1 MATRREQYGQLKT
14 LDNIFETGSKASAVA
29 LSWMP
34 WTKPFSWS
42 PTLAYEIISPYIYKG
57 VSGWTG
63 KSISTSSRANEGSQN
78 VSATG
83 DMYRSQSRYSKGADM
98 VYDAAVSDDP
108 MRTSDIIFRQI
119 NKLQEIAAVAAVGY
133 DSIKNIGNLIKSG
146 VTAKNAAKLASE
158 GKNLAQTGENI
169 FDILGGGNRKEFGS
183 KGEKANLGSTFNK
196 LSGKEDLDALIGMF
210 GNMFG
215 KKNKTATANPDMTA
229 VDNVYEGWQN
239 KMVHKQPLFESDFA
253 KDKRYITNDV
263 MKDMKN
269 TQTMMNAKHKDYSML
284 FNGSSVTSN

>member
-1 MATRREQYGQLKT
+1 
-14 LDNIFETGSKASAVA
+14 
-29 LSWMP
+29 
-34 WTKPFSWS
+34 
-42 PTLAYEIISPYIYKG
+42 
-57 VSGWTG
+57 
-63 KSISTSSRANEGSQN
+63 
-78 VSATG
+78 
-83 DMYRSQSRYSKGADM
+83 M

-108 MRTSDIIFRQI
+108 MRTSDIIFREI
-119 NKLQEIAAVAAVGY
+119 NKQQEIAAMAGVGY
-133 DSIKNIGNLIKSG
+133 GSIKNIGKLIESG
-146 VTAKNAAKLASE
+146 VTAINAAKLASE

-183 KGEKANLGSTFNK
+183 KGEKANLGSTLNK
-196 LSGKEDLDALIGMF
+196 LLGKEDLDALIG
-210 GNMFG
+210 MFG

>member
-14 LDNIFETGSKASAVA
+14 LDNIYETRNKAHAA
-29 LSWMP
+29 AMSWIP
-34 WTKPFSWS
+34 WTKAFSWA
-42 PTLAYEIISPYIYKG
+42 PTLAYETISPYIYKG

-108 MRTSDIIFRQI
+108 MRTSDIIFREI
-119 NKLQEIAAVAAVGY
+119 NKQQEIAAVAAVGY
-133 DSIKNIGNLIKSG
+133 DSIKNIGKLIKSG

-158 GKNLAQTGENI
+158 GKNLAQTGENF

-196 LSGKEDLDALIGMF
+196 LSGKEALDALIG
-210 GNMFG
+210 MFG

>member
-14 LDNIFETGSKASAVA
+14 LDNIYETRNKAQAAV
-29 LSWMP
+29 LSWLP
-34 WTKPFSWS
+34 WTKAFSWA
-42 PTLAYEIISPYIYKG
+42 PTLAYETISPYIYKG

-98 VYDAAVSDDP
+98 VYGGAVSDDP

-119 NKLQEIAAVAAVGY
+119 NKAQEIASLAAVGY
-133 DSIKNIGNLIKSG
+133 DSIKNIGKIIKSG
-146 VTAKNAAKLASE
+146 VTAANAAKLASE
-158 GKNLAQTGENI
+158 GKNLAQAGGNI

-210 GNMFG
+210 S
-215 KKNKTATANPDMTA
+215 KKNKTANPDMTA
-229 VDNVYEGWQN
+229 VGNVYEGLQN
-239 KMVHKQPLFESDFA
+239 KMVHKQPLSESDFA

-284 FNGSSVTSN
+284 FNGSSVASN

>member
-1 MATRREQYGQLKT
+1 MATRREQYGKLKT
-14 LDNIFETGSKASAVA
+14 ADNIFETGSKTASAVM
-29 LSWMP
+29 SWIP
-34 WTKPFSWS
+34 ATKAFSWA
-42 PTLAYEIISPYIYKG
+42 PTLAYDIISPYIYKG

-98 VYDAAVSDDP
+98 VYGGAVSDDP

-119 NKLQEIAAVAAVGY
+119 NKGLEIASMAAVGY
-133 DSIKNIGNLIKSG
+133 DSIKNIGKIVKSG
-146 VTAKNAAKLASE
+146 VTAANAAKLASE
-158 GKNLAQTGENI
+158 GKNLAQTGGNI

-210 GNMFG
+210 S
-215 KKNKTATANPDMTA
+215 KKNKTANPDMTA
-229 VDNVYEGWQN
+229 VGNVYEGLQN

-284 FNGSSVTSN
+284 FNGSSVASIL

>member
-14 LDNIFETGSKASAVA
+14 LDNIYETRNKAQAA
-29 LSWMP
+29 AMSWIP
-34 WTKPFSWS
+34 WTKAFSWA
-42 PTLAYEIISPYIYKG
+42 PTLAYETISPYIYKG

-108 MRTSDIIFRQI
+108 MRTSDIIFREI
-119 NKLQEIAAVAAVGY
+119 NKQQEIAAVAAVGY
-133 DSIKNIGNLIKSG
+133 DSIKNIGKLIESG
-146 VTAKNAAKLASE
+146 VTAINAAKLASE

-183 KGEKANLGSTFNK
+183 KGEKANLGSTLNK
-196 LSGKEDLDALIGMF
+196 LLGKEDLDALIG
-210 GNMFG
+210 MFG

>member
-1 MATRREQYGQLKT
+1 MASRREQYGQLKT
-14 LDNIFETGSKASAVA
+14 LDNIYETRNKAHAA
-29 LSWMP
+29 AMSWIP
-34 WTKPFSWS
+34 WTKAFSWA
-42 PTLAYEIISPYIYKG
+42 PTLAYETISPYIYKG

-98 VYDAAVSDDP
+98 VYGGAVSDDP
-108 MRTSDIIFRQI
+108 MRTSDIIFREI
-119 NKLQEIAAVAAVGY
+119 NKQQEIAALAGGGY
-133 DSIKNIGNLIKSG
+133 HSIKSIGNLIKSG

-158 GKNLAQTGENI
+158 GKNLAQTGENV

-183 KGEKANLGSTFNK
+183 KGEKANLGGTFNK
-196 LSGKEDLDALIGMF
+196 LIGKEDLDALIGMF
-210 GNMFG
+210 S
-215 KKNKTATANPDMTA
+215 KKNKTANPDMTA

-239 KMVHKQPLFESDFA
+239 KMVHKQPLSESDFA

-284 FNGSSVTSN
+284 FNGSSVTSNL

>member
-1 MATRREQYGQLKT
+1 MATRREQYGKLKT
-14 LDNIFETGSKASAVA
+14 LDNIYETRNKTASAVM
-29 LSWMP
+29 SWIP
-34 WTKPFSWS
+34 WTAAFSWA
-42 PTLAYEIISPYIYKG
+42 PTLAYDIISPYIYKG

-98 VYDAAVSDDP
+98 VYGGAVSDDP
-108 MRTSDIIFRQI
+108 MRTSDIIFREI
-119 NKLQEIAAVAAVGY
+119 NKGLEIASLTAVGY
-133 DSIKNIGNLIKSG
+133 NSIKNIGNLIKSG

-169 FDILGGGNRKEFGS
+169 FDILGGGNHKEFGS

-210 GNMFG
+210 S
-215 KKNKTATANPDMTA
+215 KKNKTANPDMTA

-239 KMVHKQPLFESDFA
+239 KMVHKQPLSESDFA

-269 TQTMMNAKHKDYSML
+269 TQTMMNAKHKNYSML
-284 FNGSSVTSN
+284 FNGSSVVSN

>member
-14 LDNIFETGSKASAVA
+14 LDNIYETGSKTLSAVM
-29 LSWMP
+29 SWLP
-34 WTKPFSWS
+34 WTAAFSWA
-42 PTLAYEIISPYIYKG
+42 PTLVYEITSPYMYKG

-98 VYDAAVSDDP
+98 VYGGAVSDDP
-108 MRTSDIIFRQI
+108 MRTSDIIFREI
-119 NKLQEIAAVAAVGY
+119 NKPIEIAGLAAGGY

-158 GKNLAQTGENI
+158 GKNLAQTGENV

-183 KGEKANLGSTFNK
+183 KGEKANLGGTFNK

-210 GNMFG
+210 S
-215 KKNKTATANPDMTA
+215 KKNKTANPDMTA

-239 KMVHKQPLFESDFA
+239 KMVHKQPLSESDFA

-284 FNGSSVTSN
+284 FNGSSVASNL

>member
-1 MATRREQYGQLKT
+1 MATRIEQYGQLKT
-14 LDNIFETGSKASAVA
+14 LDNIYETRNKAHAAVM
-29 LSWMP
+29 SWLP
-34 WTKPFSWS
+34 WTKAFSWA
-42 PTLAYEIISPYIYKG
+42 PTLAYETISPYIYKG

-98 VYDAAVSDDP
+98 VYGGAVSDDP
-108 MRTSDIIFRQI
+108 MRTSDIIFREI
-119 NKLQEIAAVAAVGY
+119 NKQQEIAAVAAGGY
-133 DSIKNIGNLIKSG
+133 DSIKNIGKIVKSG
-146 VTAKNAAKLASE
+146 VTAANAAKLASE
-158 GKNLAQTGENI
+158 GKNLAQAGGNI

-196 LSGKEDLDALIGMF
+196 LIGKEDLDALIGMF
-210 GNMFG
+210 S
-215 KKNKTATANPDMTA
+215 KKNKTANPDMTA

-284 FNGSSVTSN
+284 FNGSSVASN

>member
-14 LDNIFETGSKASAVA
+14 LDNIYETRNKAQATA
-29 LSWMP
+29 LSWIP
-34 WTKPFSWS
+34 WTKALSWA
-42 PTLAYEIISPYIYKG
+42 PTLAYETISPYIYKG

-108 MRTSDIIFRQI
+108 MRTSDIIFREI
-119 NKLQEIAAVAAVGY
+119 NKLQEIAAMAGVGY
-133 DSIKNIGNLIKSG
+133 DSIKNIGKLIESG
-146 VTAKNAAKLASE
+146 VTAINAAKLASE

-183 KGEKANLGSTFNK
+183 KGEKANLGSTLNK
-196 LSGKEDLDALIGMF
+196 LLGKEDLDALIG
-210 GNMFG
+210 MFG

>member
-1 MATRREQYGQLKT
+1 MASRREQYGQLKT
-14 LDNIFETGSKASAVA
+14 SDNIYETTSKTLAAVM
-29 LSWMP
+29 SWLP
-34 WTKPFSWS
+34 WTKDFSWV

-98 VYDAAVSDDP
+98 VYGGAVSDDP
-108 MRTSDIIFRQI
+108 MRTSDIIFREI
-119 NKLQEIAAVAAVGY
+119 NKLQEIAALAGGGY

-158 GKNLAQTGENI
+158 GKNLAQTGENV
-169 FDILGGGNRKEFGS
+169 FDILVGGNRKEFGS
-183 KGEKANLGSTFNK
+183 KGEKANLGGTFNK

-210 GNMFG
+210 S
-215 KKNKTATANPDMTA
+215 KKNKTANPDMTA

-239 KMVHKQPLFESDFA
+239 KMVHKQPLSESDFA

-284 FNGSSVTSN
+284 FNGSSVASN

>member
-1 MATRREQYGQLKT
+1 MATRREQYGKLKT
-14 LDNIFETGSKASAVA
+14 ADNIFETGSKTASAVM
-29 LSWMP
+29 SWIP
-34 WTKPFSWS
+34 ATKAFSWA
-42 PTLAYEIISPYIYKG
+42 PTLAYDIISPYIYKG

-98 VYDAAVSDDP
+98 VYGGAVSDDP

-119 NKLQEIAAVAAVGY
+119 NKGLEIASLTAVGY

-146 VTAKNAAKLASE
+146 VTAANAAKLASE
-158 GKNLAQTGENI
+158 GKNLAQTGGNI
-169 FDILGGGNRKEFGS
+169 FDILGGGNHKEFRS
-183 KGEKANLGSTFNK
+183 KGEKANLGGTFNK
-196 LSGKEDLDALIGMF
+196 LIGKEDLDALIGMF
-210 GNMFG
+210 S
-215 KKNKTATANPDMTA
+215 KKNKTANPDMTA
-229 VDNVYEGWQN
+229 VGNVYEGLQN

-269 TQTMMNAKHKDYSML
+269 TQTMMNAKHKNYSML
-284 FNGSSVTSN
+284 FNGSSVASNL

>member
-1 MATRREQYGQLKT
+1 MASRREQYGQLKT
-14 LDNIFETGSKASAVA
+14 LDNIYETRNKAHAAVM
-29 LSWMP
+29 SWLP
-34 WTKPFSWS
+34 WTKAFSWA
-42 PTLAYEIISPYIYKG
+42 PTLAYETISPYIYKG

-98 VYDAAVSDDP
+98 VYGGAVSDDP
-108 MRTSDIIFRQI
+108 MRTSDIIFREI
-119 NKLQEIAAVAAVGY
+119 NKQQEIAALAGGGY
-133 DSIKNIGNLIKSG
+133 HSIKNIGNLIKSG

-158 GKNLAQTGENI
+158 GKNLAQTGENV

-183 KGEKANLGSTFNK
+183 KGEKANLGGTFNK

-210 GNMFG
+210 S
-215 KKNKTATANPDMTA
+215 KKNKTANPDMTA

-239 KMVHKQPLFESDFA
+239 KMVHKQPLSESDFA

-284 FNGSSVTSN
+284 FNGSSVASN

>member
-14 LDNIFETGSKASAVA
+14 LDNIYETRNKAHAAVM
-29 LSWMP
+29 SWLP
-34 WTKPFSWS
+34 WTKAFSWA
-42 PTLAYEIISPYIYKG
+42 PTLAYETISPYIYKG

-98 VYDAAVSDDP
+98 VYGGAVSDDP
-108 MRTSDIIFRQI
+108 MRTSDIIFREI
-119 NKLQEIAAVAAVGY
+119 NKQQEIAAVAAGGY
-133 DSIKNIGNLIKSG
+133 DSIKNIGKLIKSG

-158 GKNLAQTGENI
+158 GKNLAQTGENV

-183 KGEKANLGSTFNK
+183 KGEKANLGGTFNK

-210 GNMFG
+210 S
-215 KKNKTATANPDMTA
+215 KKNKTANPDMTA

-239 KMVHKQPLFESDFA
+239 KMVHKQPLSESDFA

-284 FNGSSVTSN
+284 FNGSSVASN

>member
-14 LDNIFETGSKASAVA
+14 LDNIYETRNKAHAAVM
-29 LSWMP
+29 SWLP
-34 WTKPFSWS
+34 WTKAFSWA
-42 PTLAYEIISPYIYKG
+42 PTLAYETISPYIYKG

-98 VYDAAVSDDP
+98 VYGGAVSDDP
-108 MRTSDIIFRQI
+108 MRTSDIIFREI
-119 NKLQEIAAVAAVGY
+119 NKQQEIAAVAAGGY
-133 DSIKNIGNLIKSG
+133 DSIKNIGKLIKSG

-158 GKNLAQTGENI
+158 GKNLAQTGENV

-210 GNMFG
+210 S
-215 KKNKTATANPDMTA
+215 KKNKTANPDMTA
-229 VDNVYEGWQN
+229 VGNVYEGLQN

-269 TQTMMNAKHKDYSML
+269 TQTMMNAKHKNYSML
-284 FNGSSVTSN
+284 FNGSSVASNL

>member
-1 MATRREQYGQLKT
+1 MATRREQYGKLKT
-14 LDNIFETGSKASAVA
+14 LDNIYETRNKTASAV
-29 LSWMP
+29 LSWLP
-34 WTKPFSWS
+34 WTAAFSWA
-42 PTLAYEIISPYIYKG
+42 PTLEYELISPYIYKG

-98 VYDAAVSDDP
+98 VYGGAVSDDP
-108 MRTSDIIFRQI
+108 MRTSDIAFRQI
-119 NKLQEIAAVAAVGY
+119 NKGLEIASLTAVGY
-133 DSIKNIGNLIKSG
+133 NSIKNIGKLIKSG
-146 VTAKNAAKLASE
+146 VTAANAAKLASE
-158 GKNLAQTGENI
+158 GKNLAQAGGNI

-210 GNMFG
+210 V
-215 KKNKTATANPDMTA
+215 KKNKTANPDMTA

-284 FNGSSVTSN
+284 FKGSSVVSN

>member
-1 MATRREQYGQLKT
+1 MATRREQYGKLKT
-14 LDNIFETGSKASAVA
+14 ADNIFETGSKTASAVMGWIPA
-29 LSWMP
+29 
-34 WTKPFSWS
+34 TAAFSWA
-42 PTLAYEIISPYIYKG
+42 PTLAYELISPYIYKG

-98 VYDAAVSDDP
+98 VYGGAVSDDP
-108 MRTSDIIFRQI
+108 MRTSDIAFRQI
-119 NKLQEIAAVAAVGY
+119 NKALELASLTAVGY
-133 DSIKNIGNLIKSG
+133 NSIKNIGNLIKSG
-146 VTAKNAAKLASE
+146 ATAANAAKLASE
-158 GKNLAQTGENI
+158 GKNLAQTGGNI

-183 KGEKANLGSTFNK
+183 KGEKANLGGTFNK
-196 LSGKEDLDALIGMF
+196 LIGKEDLDALIGMF
-210 GNMFG
+210 S
-215 KKNKTATANPDMTA
+215 KKNKTANPDMTA
-229 VDNVYEGWQN
+229 VGNVYEGLQN
-239 KMVHKQPLFESDFA
+239 KMVHKQPLSESDFA

-284 FNGSSVTSN
+284 FNGSSVASNL

>member
-1 MATRREQYGQLKT
+1 
-14 LDNIFETGSKASAVA
+14 
-29 LSWMP
+29 
-34 WTKPFSWS
+34 
-42 PTLAYEIISPYIYKG
+42 
-57 VSGWTG
+57 
-63 KSISTSSRANEGSQN
+63 
-78 VSATG
+78 
-83 DMYRSQSRYSKGADM
+83 MYRSQSRYSKGADM
-98 VYDAAVSDDP
+98 VYGGAVSDDP

-119 NKLQEIAAVAAVGY
+119 NKGLEIASLTAVGY
-133 DSIKNIGNLIKSG
+133 NSIKNIGKIIKSG
-146 VTAKNAAKLASE
+146 VTAANAAKLASE

-210 GNMFG
+210 S
-215 KKNKTATANPDMTA
+215 KKNKTANPDMTA
-229 VDNVYEGWQN
+229 VGNVYEGLQN

-269 TQTMMNAKHKDYSML
+269 TQTMMNAKHKNYSML
-284 FNGSSVTSN
+284 FNGSSVASN

>member
-1 MATRREQYGQLKT
+1 
-14 LDNIFETGSKASAVA
+14 
-29 LSWMP
+29 
-34 WTKPFSWS
+34 
-42 PTLAYEIISPYIYKG
+42 
-57 VSGWTG
+57 
-63 KSISTSSRANEGSQN
+63 
-78 VSATG
+78 
-83 DMYRSQSRYSKGADM
+83 M

-108 MRTSDIIFRQI
+108 MRTSDIIFREI
-119 NKLQEIAAVAAVGY
+119 NKQLEIAAVAAGGY
-133 DSIKNIGNLIKSG
+133 ESIKNIGKLIKSG

-158 GKNLAQTGENI
+158 GKNLAQTGENV

-196 LSGKEDLDALIGMF
+196 LSGKEDLDALIG
-210 GNMFG
+210 MFG

>member
-14 LDNIFETGSKASAVA
+14 LDNIYETRNKAHAAVM
-29 LSWMP
+29 SWLP
-34 WTKPFSWS
+34 WTKAFSWA
-42 PTLAYEIISPYIYKG
+42 PTLAYETISPYIYKG

-98 VYDAAVSDDP
+98 VYGGAVSDDP
-108 MRTSDIIFRQI
+108 MRTSDIIFREI
-119 NKLQEIAAVAAVGY
+119 NKQQEIAAVAAGGY
-133 DSIKNIGNLIKSG
+133 DSIKNIGKLIKSG

-158 GKNLAQTGENI
+158 GKNLAQTGENV

-210 GNMFG
+210 S
-215 KKNKTATANPDMTA
+215 KKNKTANPDMTA
-229 VDNVYEGWQN
+229 VGNVYEGWQN
-239 KMVHKQPLFESDFA
+239 KMVHKQPLSESDFA

-284 FNGSSVTSN
+284 FKGSSVTSI

>member
-14 LDNIFETGSKASAVA
+14 LDNIYETRNKTHAAVM
-29 LSWMP
+29 SWLP
-34 WTKPFSWS
+34 WTKAFSWA
-42 PTLAYEIISPYIYKG
+42 PTLAYETISPYIYKG

-98 VYDAAVSDDP
+98 VYGGAVSDDP
-108 MRTSDIIFRQI
+108 MRTSDSIFREI
-119 NKLQEIAAVAAVGY
+119 NKGLEIASLTAVGY
-133 DSIKNIGNLIKSG
+133 KSIKNIGNLIKSG

-158 GKNLAQTGENI
+158 GKNLAQTGENV

-210 GNMFG
+210 S
-215 KKNKTATANPDMTA
+215 KKNKTANPDMTA

-239 KMVHKQPLFESDFA
+239 KMVHKQPLSESDFA

-284 FNGSSVTSN
+284 FNGRSVASN